1 MSSIR
6 ARLLAAL
13 CAGAVVFGL
22 GIGAAA
28 WYGARQEAGELL
40 DYQLRQLALA
50 VRDQGLP
57 AAAAVADPE
66 QDFVLQVR
74 DAQGVVIFLSH
85 RDRPLPPGAPHG
97 FDVVRYDGADWRV
110 YSMAAGPRVIQVGQ
124 PMRLR
129 RELAAGSALRVVL
142 PLVALIPLLLAIA
155 WVTVG
160 YGLAPLTGLAG
171 AVRGRGAHSLDPLP
185 AAGLPDELAPLAAA
199 LNDLLARLARA
210 LAQQREFTADAAHEL
225 RTPLAAIRL
234 QAQLVERAGTEAER
248 AEAMGD
254 LRAGIARATRLI
266 DQLLTLARL
275 DPEAGER
282 PFERCDLRRLLA
294 EVVAE
299 AADAALER
307 GVALAAEDGAPAE
320 ITGYPAAL
328 RTLAGNLVHNAVRYT
343 PEGGRVR
350 AAVRRESDAVVLE
363 VTDDGPGIAPDERAR
378 VTDRFY
384 RVPGHATGGSGLGLA
399 IVRKIAELHRARLVL
414 EDGPGGKGLR
424 AGVRFPLP

>member
-1 MSSIR
+1 
-6 ARLLAAL
+6 
-13 CAGAVVFGL
+13 
-22 GIGAAA
+22 
-28 WYGARQEAGELL
+28 
-40 DYQLRQLALA
+40 
-50 VRDQGLP
+50 
-57 AAAAVADPE
+57 
-66 QDFVLQVR
+66 
-74 DAQGVVIFLSH
+74 
-85 RDRPLPPGAPHG
+85 
-97 FDVVRYDGADWRV
+97 
-110 YSMAAGPRVIQVGQ
+110 
-124 PMRLR
+124 
-129 RELAAGSALRVVL
+129 VL

-299 AADAALER
+299 AADAAHER

-363 VTDDGPGIAPDERAR
+363 VTDDGPGIAPEERAR

-384 RVPGHATGGSGLGLA
+384 RVPGNATGGSGLGLA